1 MYFYTPIFIL
11 MKNIILFLLLSSK
24 ILISCKDDTNIRL
37 QEQQKEAKK
46 NDAIFNT
53 INKGWIFAI
62 NPIEPAT
69 QSKINRWM
77 EWRTFLTEINQ
88 KPKSTI
94 GAFQKK
100 AAQLTKKAIELNN
113 NIPSEFNKPQI
124 KSRIIAVT
132 TKIKLLDMYI
142 HLNQIPDDK
151 IIKIIADANLEII
164 SLQLQMQELVRR
176 SLIPREPG
184 EPDFIKMKDTTRA
197 IPNYN
202 DPNLQAN

>member
-1 MYFYTPIFIL
+1 
-11 MKNIILFLLLSSK
+11 
-24 ILISCKDDTNIRL
+24 
-37 QEQQKEAKK
+37 
-46 NDAIFNT
+46 
-53 INKGWIFAI
+53 
-62 NPIEPAT
+62 
-69 QSKINRWM
+69 M